1 MYEILI
7 ALICGL
13 GLAWSSYKLGR
24 RDGAESLL
32 NLLQSKKIICYDDKG
47 NIKPNQFFDAWLFKT
62 YK

>member
-32 NLLQSKKIICYDDKG
+32 NILQSKKIICYDDKG
-47 NIKPNQFFDAWLFKT
+47 NIKPNQFFDA
-62 YK
+62 